1 MAKVTKTITAPVK
14 KEMDR
19 WEIESALSTLKRAE
33 EIKKDPK
40 MMGHVQKLAQD
51 QIKALG
57 GFVTPGKAP
66 AGKTVARP
74 VRTLKRK

>member
-1 MAKVTKTITAPVK
+1 MAKVTKPIASPAK

-19 WEIESALSTLKRAE
+19 WEIESALSTLKRAD
-33 EIKKDPK
+33 EIRKNPT
-40 MMGHVQKLAQD
+40 MMGQVQKLAQE

-66 AGKTVARP
+66 AAKTVARP

>member
-1 MAKVTKTITAPVK
+1 MAKVTKAIITPAK

-19 WEIESALSTLKRAE
+19 WEIESALSTLKRAD
-33 EIKKDPK
+33 EIRKDPK
-40 MMGHVQKLAQD
+40 MMSHVAKHAQE

-57 GFVTPGKAP
+57 GIVTAGKAP